1 MAMPGK
7 RKRHG
12 PQRRFMGA
20 EEEGMQRVGVKGEG
34 ARDRVRCRQMI
45 NCGNP

>member
-12 PQRRFMGA
+12 PQRRFMDV
-20 EEEGMQRVGVKGEG
+20 EEEMQRVGVKGEVLG
-34 ARDRVRCRQMI
+34 T
-45 NCGNP
+45 G

>member
-12 PQRRFMGA
+12 PQRRFMDA
-20 EEEGMQRVGVKGEG
+20 EEEGMQRGLVSKE
-34 ARDRVRCRQMI
+34 RVL
-45 NCGNP
+45 GTG